1 MKKGIQILSMIF
13 TASLFLSIPAIA
25 DESSSV
31 AYDDLVE
38 YWAPTIY
45 QDVTTEYD
53 VRADFITRFDFDG
66 DWSGVNNWENTFLYP
81 LTSAV
86 YYSVQETET
95 HYFINYC
102 FFHPRDDAPVS
113 LDRHENDFEGA
124 LFVIEKDGS
133 EFGSFLLMETQA
145 HNHFYQY
152 SNDTNCRFVKHIGR
166 RTRKECSSLRA
177 S

>member
-1 MKKGIQILSMIF
+1 M
-13 TASLFLSIPAIA
+13 
-25 DESSSV
+25 
-31 AYDDLVE
+31 
-38 YWAPTIY
+38 
-45 QDVTTEYD
+45 
-53 VRADFITRFDFDG
+53 
-66 DWSGVNNWENTFLYP
+66 YP

-152 SNDTNCRFVKHIGR
+152 SNDTNILDGSDDIDGGVIFDGLHHPCVYIYHPMDWGHLPAMASALMMAPVR
-166 RTRKECSSLRA
+166 REMMVSSIAMMKE
-177 S
+177 